1 MVTPHPYSPDVCY
14 NREPTQQRYYRF
26 ESYPI
31 APNSKN
37 RLIIVSYRIASYST
51 VSYRIASYSTVSYRI
66 ASYSTVSYRI
76 ASYWTYH
83 IVHYCTV
90 CIRPYCIIV
99 TVLYRSM
106 LYRNVQHRYYRTVS
120 FAPFPSHR
128 FYRTISQHNAPTNR
142 FVQYHAYHT
151 ISQVLFHM
159 NFILIAYLI
168 GKFVKTFFFLSET
181 LGNEAIHTSYT
192 CSLSNISLYIK
203 CISKQ

>member
-1 MVTPHPYSPDVCY
+1 MCVIIESLPSKGTIGLNRTLSHRTQRTVSYSIVS
-14 NREPTQQRYYRF
+14 YRIA
-26 ESYPI
+26 SY
-31 APNSKN
+31 ST
-37 RLIIVSYRIASYST
+37 VSYRIASYST

-83 IVHYCTV
+83 IVQYCTV

-106 LYRNVQHRYYRTVS
+106 LYRNVQHRYYRIVS
-120 FAPFPSHR
+120 FAPFPSHH

-168 GKFVKTFFFLSET
+168 GKFVKTIFFLSET
-181 LGNEAIHTSYT
+181 LGNEAIHTCYT

-203 CISKQ
+203 NV